1 MRRLV
6 PQESKRRRLD
16 SCVCNILMYLIAV
29 ALAICSVA
37 FCATRTHM
45 YHMAFSKRQ
54 QQVHNDAWLLQQCRS
69 AEFYSNMKHHST
81 LCDDAELAKSDAI
94 WLHAL
99 RDVIDSTYICGG
111 ESCAVTLDRCLQWL
125 LGRGLLTLG
134 SVTFCLFLL
143 LTVSLVPKK
152 PGEEEVAQ
160 QKTQRLQHGII
171 GHRQD
176 TRHSTVF
183 YGASLADLFGEQT
196 LRIEG

>member
-6 PQESKRRRLD
+6 PQQSKRRRLD
-16 SCVCNILMYLIAV
+16 SCVCNILMYLLAV
-29 ALAICSVA
+29 ALAIGSVA

-54 QQVHNDAWLLQQCRS
+54 LQVHNDAWLLQQCRS

-134 SVTFCLFLL
+134 AVTFCLFVL
-143 LTVSLVPKK
+143 LTLSMQLQRTCILRDERTHTAACMLPPRHYPMLV
-152 PGEEEVAQ
+152 GMDA
-160 QKTQRLQHGII
+160 HG
-171 GHRQD
+171 D
-176 TRHSTVF
+176 M
-183 YGASLADLFGEQT
+183 
-196 LRIEG
+196 